1 MRKPRMLVWGNDHQP
16 AWDGEGEEEGP
27 VTLLVGGKILDPAIL
42 AQTPG
47 LSECCQSITSEGRLL
62 EVDILPCSDLVRPLL
77 CLLSPVSVLYWRVNL
92 SGKLI
97 ILTLSLSLLAF
108 FFNETVN
115 CWWNLDLLGPR
126 AESITFSRAQ
136 IRIDKLNIRMD
147 ERDIR
152 LVGFTTASHTYPLPP
167 SYFRSHKNLLN
178 FLKIC
183 INKSNCIIIIPFSK
197 QYF

>member
-1 MRKPRMLVWGNDHQP
+1 MLVWGNDHQP

-42 AQTPG
+42 PQTPG

-62 EVDILPCSDLVRPLL
+62 EVDVLPCLDLVRPLL

-115 CWWNLDLLGPR
+115 C
-126 AESITFSRAQ
+126 
-136 IRIDKLNIRMD
+136 
-147 ERDIR
+147 
-152 LVGFTTASHTYPLPP
+152 
-167 SYFRSHKNLLN
+167 
-178 FLKIC
+178 
-183 INKSNCIIIIPFSK
+183 
-197 QYF
+197 